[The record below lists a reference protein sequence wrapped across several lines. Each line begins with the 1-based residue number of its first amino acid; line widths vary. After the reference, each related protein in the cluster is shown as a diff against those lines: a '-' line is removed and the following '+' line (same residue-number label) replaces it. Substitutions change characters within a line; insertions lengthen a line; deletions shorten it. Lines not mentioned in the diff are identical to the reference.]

1 MQRVVIDTN
10 VYVDWINRG
19 RHEEVLF
26 QRQTVKYLSA
36 VVLMELRAGAFLP
49 RDRRLLQRLETAF
62 ERAGR
67 ILTPSR
73 AVFAEAGDAVRR
85 LQADR
90 GYRIGASHSIVNDVL
105 IACSARSIGATVVT
119 QNERD
124 YRSIQAVRPFRLVI
138 ASSA

>member
-19 RHEEVLF
+19 QHEEVLF
-26 QRQTVKYLSA
+26 QRQTVKYLRA

-73 AVFAEAGDAVRR
+73 AVFAEAGAVRR

-105 IACSARSIGATVVT
+105 IALSARSIGATVVT

-124 YRSIQAVRPFRLVI
+124 YRTIQAIRPFRLVI
-138 ASSA
+138 ASST